1 MFAWFDPVFTVT
13 ANLTPVAT
21 GLYLLTMNKSLAE
34 AILRFRWLGFLL
46 VVATVAAAFNGT
58 RFLSFSNDY
67 RVFFSKDNPQL
78 VAFETLQNTY
88 TKSDNVLIVIAPKD
102 GDVFTPRTLSSVE
115 WVTRESWQMPYSI
128 RVDSISNF
136 QHSYAEGDDLIVED
150 LVLDAADYS
159 PSRLEEVKKIATN
172 EPLLVKRLI
181 SPSGHVT
188 AINVT
193 VQLPAIHPD
202 EEVPEVVDFAR
213 QLAEQI
219 RQRDANLDVYLTGV
233 VFMNN
238 AFSENSVND
247 MKTLV
252 PVMFLIIIVLLV
264 LMLRSIWAT
273 LATVVVIMLSIITAM
288 GAAGWLGITVTPPLA
303 SAPTMIMTLAVADC
317 VHLLVT
323 FMQGLQQ
330 GKNRF
335 DAMKECLRI
344 NLQPIFLTSITTAIG
359 FLSMNFS
366 DAPPFRDLGNVVSIG
381 VMAAFVYSIILLPV
395 FMLLFPVKAA
405 IRPPR
410 TVKMM
415 DRIADLVISNRTI
428 LLWGMGLFALLMI
441 SFIPKNELNDQFV
454 NYFDERV
461 DFRNDTDFTTQN
473 LTGLYSISYSLNA
486 NSSGGISEPAYLE
499 SMESFAN
506 WYAQQEGVIQ
516 ITTLTDTMKRLN
528 KNMHEDKPDWYR
540 TPQNREL
547 AAQYLLLYE
556 MSLPYGLDLNNQIN
570 IDKSATRFDVFVGN
584 LTSNQLMALED
595 KAQTWLEENA
605 PPGMQVR
612 GASPAVMF
620 SHIGQRNI
628 RSMLIGTTVALI
640 LISLLLM
647 FALRSFKIGL
657 LSLVPNLVPAGL
669 AFGLWG
675 ITVGQ
680 VGLAL
685 SIVTGMTLGIVV
697 DDTVH
702 FLSKYLRARREE
714 GMDAA
719 NAVRFA
725 FHSVGT
731 ALWTTSIV
739 LIAGFMVLSYSPFEL
754 NAGMGLLTAIT
765 IAFALAADF
774 LLLPPLLMA
783 LDKDTEPAGTVQQAA
798 AKI

>member
-1 MFAWFDPVFTVT
+1 M
-13 ANLTPVAT
+13 
-21 GLYLLTMNKSLAE
+21 YKSLAE
-34 AILRFRWLGFLL
+34 FIIRFRWLGLL
-46 VVATVAAAFNGT
+46 LIIAAVVTAFNGT
-58 RFLSFSNDY
+58 KFLSFSNDY
-67 RVFFSKDNPQL
+67 RIFFSEDNPQL

-88 TKSDNVLIVIAPKD
+88 TKSDNVLIVLAPKD
-102 GDVFTPRTLSSVE
+102 GNVFTPQTLSTIE
-115 WVTRESWQMPYSI
+115 WVTHQAWQMPYSN

-136 QHSYAEGDDLIVED
+136 QHSYAEGDDLIVGD
-150 LVLDAADYS
+150 LVLEAENYNSAA
-159 PSRLEEVKKIATN
+159 LERVKEIAIH

-202 EEVPEVVDFAR
+202 KEVPEVVIFAR
-213 QLAEQI
+213 NLADQI
-219 RQRDANLDVYLTGV
+219 RKRDANLEVYLTGV

-238 AFSENSVND
+238 AFSENSIND

-252 PVMFLIIIVLLV
+252 PAMFLIIVVLLV
-264 LMLRSIWAT
+264 LMLRSFWAT
-273 LATVVVIMLSIITAM
+273 LTTVVVIMLSIITAM
-288 GAAGWLGITVTPPLA
+288 GIAGWIGITITPPLA

-323 FMQGLQQ
+323 FLQGLQQ
-330 GKNRF
+330 SKNRF
-335 DAMKECLRI
+335 DAMRESLRI
-344 NLQPIFLTSITTAIG
+344 NIQPIFLTTITTAIG

-366 DAPPFRDLGNVVSIG
+366 DAPPFRDLGNVVAIG
-381 VMAAFVYSIILLPV
+381 VVAAFFYSIILLPV

-405 IRPPR
+405 HRPPR
-410 TVKMM
+410 TVKLM
-415 DRIADLVISNRTI
+415 DKLADLVINNRTV
-428 LLWGMGLFALLMI
+428 LLWGMGLFVVAMI

-454 NYFDERV
+454 NYFDKTV
-461 DFRNDTDFTTQN
+461 DFRNDTDFMTEN
-473 LTGLYSISYSLNA
+473 LTGLYSISYSLKA
-486 NSSGGISEPAYLE
+486 ESSGGISEPAYLE
-499 SMESFAN
+499 NLEKFAR
-506 WYAQQEGVIQ
+506 WYAQQDGVIQ
-516 ITTLTDTMKRLN
+516 VSTLTDTMKRLN
-528 KNMHEDKPDWYR
+528 KNMHEDRQEWYR

-570 IDKSATRFDVFVGN
+570 IDKSATRFDVFVDN

-595 KAQTWLEENA
+595 KANNWLKENA
-605 PPGMQVR
+605 PVNMQAN

-620 SHIGQRNI
+620 SHIGKRNI
-628 RSMLIGTTVALI
+628 RSMLIGTTIALI
-640 LISLLLM
+640 LISLLLI
-647 FALRSFKIGL
+647 FALRSVKIGL
-657 LSLVPNLVPAGL
+657 LSLIPNLVPAGL

-675 ITVGQ
+675 IMVGQ

-702 FLSKYLRARREE
+702 FLSKYLRARREK

-739 LIAGFMVLSYSPFEL
+739 LIAGFMVLSQSPFEL

-774 LLLPPLLMA
+774 LLLPTLLMA
-783 LDKDTEPAGTVQQAA
+783 LDKDKLVTDSVQPAA
-798 AKI
+798 AKT